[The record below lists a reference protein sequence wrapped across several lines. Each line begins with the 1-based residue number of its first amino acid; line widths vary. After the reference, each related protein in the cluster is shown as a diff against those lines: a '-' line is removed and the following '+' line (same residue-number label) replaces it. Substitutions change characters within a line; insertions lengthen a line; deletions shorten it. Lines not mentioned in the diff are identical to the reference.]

1 MTIDGKIRNEKLQ
14 HDIHREA
21 VSALLSGK
29 VDKCECLT
37 GEEILPSDQ
46 FRVVEQGKLT
56 YSPLGRALKRQ
67 TKTFENQGKKQI
79 YALKLLKRARQLT
92 IKD

>member
-1 MTIDGKIRNEKLQ
+1 M
-14 HDIHREA
+14 
-21 VSALLSGK
+21 SGK

-56 YSPLGRALKRQ
+56 YSPLGRALKR
-67 TKTFENQGKKQI
+67 
-79 YALKLLKRARQLT
+79 
-92 IKD
+92 